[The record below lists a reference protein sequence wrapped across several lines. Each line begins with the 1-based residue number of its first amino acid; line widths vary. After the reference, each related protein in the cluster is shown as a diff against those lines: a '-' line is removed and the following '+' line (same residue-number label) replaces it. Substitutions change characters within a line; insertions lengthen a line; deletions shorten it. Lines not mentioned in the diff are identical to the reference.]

1 MQTPNVRTRA
11 ADAGKAELPHCYLC
25 QEQREFAKTIG
36 VLLADKWMQA
46 HFARRADS
54 DLQKED
60 ESGAIPMQPHGSDRL
75 SSESET
81 DHSAR
86 E

>member
-1 MQTPNVRTRA
+1 MQTPIMRTRA
-11 ADAGKAELPHCYLC
+11 DHSGKAELQHCCLC
-25 QEQREFAKTIG
+25 REQREFAKTIG
-36 VLLADKWMQA
+36 VLLADKWTQA
-46 HFARRADS
+46 NFAQRADS
-54 DLQKED
+54 DLEKQD
-60 ESGAIPMQPHGSDRL
+60 ESGAIPMQPQGSDRL

>member
-11 ADAGKAELPHCYLC
+11 ADSGKAELPHCYLC

-46 HFARRADS
+46 HFAQRADS
-54 DLQKED
+54 KF
-60 ESGAIPMQPHGSDRL
+60 G
-75 SSESET
+75 ET
-81 DHSAR
+81 RRIRGYPYAATR
-86 E
+86 